1 MVQIRIKKLKQD
13 ALMPKKAYEYDAAFD
28 LHSAEEVMLCAGERR
43 MVGTG
48 IAIEMP
54 QNYHAEIR
62 PRSGLAA
69 KHGITV
75 LNAPGTIDSGYR
87 GEVQVILI
95 NLGKE
100 DFLIAKGERI
110 AQMLFSKV
118 DAISFE
124 EVDELTESARGAG
137 GFGSS
142 GRK

>member
-1 MVQIRIKKLKQD
+1 
-13 ALMPKKAYEYDAAFD
+13 
-28 LHSAEEVMLCAGERR
+28 SAEEVMLSAGERKI
-43 MVGTG
+43 VGTG

>member
-1 MVQIRIKKLKQD
+1 MVQIKIKRLKED

-28 LHSAEEVMLCAGERR
+28 LHSAEEVMLRAGERKL
-43 MVGTG
+43 VGTG

-69 KHGITV
+69 KHGITI
-75 LNAPGTIDSGYR
+75 LNTPGTVDSGYR
-87 GEVQVILI
+87 GEIQVILI

-124 EVDELTESARGAG
+124 EVSELAESARGAG

-142 GRK
+142 GKK

>member
-1 MVQIRIKKLKQD
+1 MVQIKIKKLRQE
-13 ALMPKKAYEYDAAFD
+13 AILPRKAYEYDAAFD
-28 LHSAEEVMLCAGERR
+28 LHSAEEIMLGAGERKL
-43 MVGTG
+43 VGTG

-75 LNAPGTIDSGYR
+75 LNTPGTVDSGYR
-87 GEVQVILI
+87 GEIQVILI
-95 NLGKE
+95 NLGRE
-100 DFLIAKGERI
+100 DFLIARGERI

-124 EVDELTESARGAG
+124 EVDELSDSSRGPG

-142 GRK
+142 GK